1 MIMRL
6 TMARMAN
13 YHWDKFPSVQK
24 FAKANY
30 NQAYFQKVN
39 ELVIKIVESGAGNL
53 SQVLSG

>member
-1 MIMRL
+1 
-6 TMARMAN
+6 MAN

-39 ELVIKIVESGAGNL
+39 ELVIKVVESGAGNL
-53 SQVLSG
+53 SQILSG